1 MVLVMN
7 PNISVLVGGVLLA
20 SGGFLDAWPSSFFD
34 AVLAFSCSCRR
45 CISRSFSASWW
56 SRVVRGRV
64 FVFSLRGGLERDWCD
79 VKLDR
84 ELRDVRLVLESCD
97 VRLVLESGDVRLDL
111 EFLLELDLEL
121 GLESSDVKISL

>member
-1 MVLVMN
+1 MVLVMY
-7 PNISVLVGGVLLA
+7 PNISMLVGGVLLA
-20 SGGFLDAWPSSFFD
+20 SGGFLDAGPSSFFD
-34 AVLAFSCSCRR
+34 AVLALSCSCRR
-45 CISRSFSASWW
+45 CISRSFSASWL
-56 SRVVRGRV
+56 SRAVRRL
-64 FVFSLRGGLERDWCD
+64 FMLSLRGGLERDWFD

-121 GLESSDVKISL
+121 GLESSDVKMSL